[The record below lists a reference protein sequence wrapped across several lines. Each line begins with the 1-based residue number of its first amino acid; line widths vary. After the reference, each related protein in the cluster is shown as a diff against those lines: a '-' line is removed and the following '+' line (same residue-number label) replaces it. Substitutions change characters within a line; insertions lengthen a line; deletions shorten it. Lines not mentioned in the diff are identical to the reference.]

1 MGNGNKDDLTKLVL
15 LWWTHA
21 PLAVFHCAGRENLS
35 KLGKGSEK
43 ERYIRAQGMR
53 SDQKTLFYEV
63 SEPEGKK
70 KSLSFVSSRFIF
82 FLCDGNMAF
91 LIRLM
96 TFLWLYQSVACS
108 IREQLRR

>member
-63 SEPEGKK
+63 SEPEEKK
-70 KSLSFVSSRFIF
+70 KASVSFRPDSFFFFVTGTWHFSFV
-82 FLCDGNMAF
+82 
-91 LIRLM
+91 
-96 TFLWLYQSVACS
+96 
-108 IREQLRR
+108 